1 MRPEPIVVDP
11 DDREWE
17 SWPADQVAER
27 GDVEWKTMVSRGHTD
42 SRSLTLGVARLAPGG
57 ALHRHRHDQ
66 DEVYLV
72 IEGTGVVTVDGIRR
86 SVRAGTGVFL
96 PGAKPHGIE
105 CTGDTELRFAF
116 VLAADCFA
124 EVDYRFGH

>member
-1 MRPEPIVVDP
+1 MTPEPIVVDS

-17 SWPADQVAER
+17 TWPADQVPER
-27 GDVEWKTMVSRGHTD
+27 GDVEWKTLVSRGHTD
-42 SRSLTLGVARLAPGG
+42 SRRLTLGVARLASGG
-57 ALHRHRHDQ
+57 VLRRHRHDQ

-86 SVRAGTGVFL
+86 PVRAGTAVFL
-96 PGAKPHGIE
+96 PGARPHGIE

-116 VLAADCFA
+116 VFAADAFA
-124 EVDYRFGH
+124 DVDYRFGD